1 MSDSNL
7 IQEVREGLL
16 SVTINRRRA
25 MNSLNGD
32 TLDELMRAFDRAGGD
47 KEVHAVL
54 LTGTGAAFASGAD
67 IQELTKL
74 GPMEAREM
82 CLMGQSLMNRI
93 ASLPKPVA
101 AAINGYALGG
111 GLELAMACTIRTA
124 VRTAKLGLPEVGLG
138 IIPGF
143 GGTQR
148 LPRLVGLG
156 RALELILT
164 GDPIDAGEAYRIG
177 LVNRVFDRDEL
188 LEGTEKILRTMM
200 SRGPVAVR
208 YALEAA
214 TKGVNLPLADGLDL
228 EATLFGVLASSED
241 KHEGLS
247 AFLERRKPGFK
258 GR

>member
-7 IQEVREGLL
+7 IQKIQDGLL
-16 SVTINRRRA
+16 IITINRRRA
-25 MNSLNGD
+25 LNSLNGD
-32 TLDELMRAFDRAGGD
+32 TLSELMGEFDRARQD
-47 KEVHAVL
+47 KEIHAVL
-54 LTGTGAAFASGAD
+54 LTGTGEAFASGAD
-67 IQELTKL
+67 IEELTTLK
-74 GPMEAREM
+74 PMERRERS
-82 CLMGQSLMNRI
+82 LMGQSLMNRI

-124 VRTAKLGLPEVGLG
+124 VRTAKLGLPEVSLG

-156 RALELILT
+156 RALEVILT
-164 GDPIDAGEAYRIG
+164 GDKIDAEEAYRIG

-200 SRGPVAVR
+200 SRGPLAVR
-208 YALEAA
+208 CSLEAA
-214 TKGVNLPLADGLDL
+214 TKGVDLPLDDGLAL
-228 EATLFGVLASSED
+228 EAKLFGVVASSQD
-241 KHEGLS
+241 MHEGLK

>member
-7 IQEVREGLL
+7 IQDIQDGLL
-16 SVTINRRRA
+16 SLTINRPRA
-25 MNSLNGD
+25 LNALNRE
-32 TLDELMRAFDRAGGD
+32 TLHELTGAFDRAGGD
-47 KEVHAVL
+47 KETRAVL

-67 IQELTKL
+67 IEELTTL
-74 GPMEAREM
+74 GPMEGRQM
-82 CLMGQSLMNRI
+82 SLMGQSLMNRI
-93 ASLPKPVA
+93 ASLQKPVA

-138 IIPGF
+138 IIPGY

-156 RALELILT
+156 RALEVILT
-164 GDPIDAGEAYRIG
+164 GDPIGAEEAYRIG
-177 LVNRVFDRDEL
+177 LVNRVFDKDEL

-200 SRGPVAVR
+200 SRGPVAVG

-241 KHEGLS
+241 MHEGLK
-247 AFLERRKPGFK
+247 AFLERRQPKFR

>member
-7 IQEVREGLL
+7 IQEIQDGLL
-16 SVTINRRRA
+16 TVTINRRRA
-25 MNSLNGD
+25 LNSLNGD
-32 TLDELMRAFDRAGGD
+32 TLNELMRAFDRAGGD
-47 KEVHAVL
+47 KEIGAVL
-54 LTGTGAAFASGAD
+54 LTGTGTAFASGAD
-67 IQELTKL
+67 IEELTKL
-74 GPMEAREM
+74 GPMEGREM
-82 CLMGQSLMNRI
+82 SLMGQSLMNRI

-124 VRTAKLGLPEVGLG
+124 VRTAKLGLPEVSLG

-156 RALELILT
+156 RALEVILT
-164 GDPIDAGEAYRIG
+164 GEKIDAEEAYRIG

-188 LEGTEKILRTMM
+188 LKGTEKILRTMM
-200 SRGPVAVR
+200 SGGPVAVR

-241 KHEGLS
+241 MHEGLN
-247 AFLERRKPGFK
+247 AFLERRKPEFK

>member
-1 MSDSNL
+1 MRDSNL

-16 SVTINRRRA
+16 IVTIHRPRA
-25 MNSLNGD
+25 LNSLNRE
-32 TLDELMRAFDRAGGD
+32 TLHELMAAFDHARG
-47 KEVHAVL
+47 EEEIHAVL
-54 LTGTGAAFASGAD
+54 VTGTGAAFASGAD
-67 IQELTKL
+67 IEELTTL
-74 GPMEAREM
+74 RPMEGREM
-82 CLMGQSLMNRI
+82 SLMGQSLMNRI

-138 IIPGF
+138 IIPGY

-156 RALELILT
+156 RALEVILT
-164 GDPIDAGEAYRIG
+164 GDPIDAEEAYRIG
-177 LVNRVFDRDEL
+177 LVNRVFDKEEL
-188 LEGTEKILRTMM
+188 LEGTEKMLRTIM

-214 TKGVNLPLADGLDL
+214 TKGVNLPLAHGLDL

-241 KHEGLS
+241 MQEGLK
-247 AFLERRKPGFK
+247 AFLERRQPKFR

>member
-7 IQEVREGLL
+7 VQEIRDGVLTL
-16 SVTINRRRA
+16 SINRPRA
-25 MNSLNGD
+25 LNSLNGD
-32 TLDELMRAFDRAGGD
+32 TLHALMRAFDRAGGD
-47 KEVHAVL
+47 KDIDAVL
-54 LTGTGAAFASGAD
+54 LTGTGSAFASGAD
-67 IQELTKL
+67 IEELTKL
-74 GPMEAREM
+74 GPMEGREKS
-82 CLMGQSLMNRI
+82 LMGQSLMTRI

-111 GLELAMACTIRTA
+111 GLELAMACTFRTA

-164 GDPIDAGEAYRIG
+164 GDQIDAEEAYRIG
-177 LVNRVFDRDEL
+177 LVNRVFERNEL
-188 LEGTEKILRTMM
+188 LEGTEKILRTIM

-208 YALEAA
+208 YAMEAA

-241 KHEGLS
+241 KQEGLS
-247 AFLERRKPGFK
+247 AFLERRKPEFK

>member
-1 MSDSNL
+1 MSDGNL
-7 IQEVREGLL
+7 IQEIREGLL
-16 SVTINRRRA
+16 TVTIHRRRV
-25 MNSLNGD
+25 MNSLNRD
-32 TLDELMRAFDRAGGD
+32 TIQELIVAFDRAGED

-54 LTGTGAAFASGAD
+54 LTGTGDAFASGAD

-74 GPMEAREM
+74 GPLEGRERS
-82 CLMGQSLMNRI
+82 LMGQSLMNRI

-164 GDPIDAGEAYRIG
+164 GDRIDAEEAYRIG
-177 LVNRVFDRDEL
+177 LVNRIFNRDEL

-214 TKGVNLPLADGLDL
+214 TKGVDLALADGLDL
-228 EATLFGVLASSED
+228 EATLFGVLASTED

-247 AFLERRKPGFK
+247 AFLERRKPKFK

>member
-7 IQEVREGLL
+7 IQEIQDGLL
-16 SVTINRRRA
+16 TVTINRRRA
-25 MNSLNGD
+25 LNSLNGD

-47 KEVHAVL
+47 KEIDAVL
-54 LTGTGAAFASGAD
+54 LTGTGTAFASGAD
-67 IQELTKL
+67 IEELTKL
-74 GPMEAREM
+74 GPMEGREM
-82 CLMGQSLMNRI
+82 SLMGQSLMNRI

-124 VRTAKLGLPEVGLG
+124 VRTAKLGLPEVSLG

-156 RALELILT
+156 RALEVILT
-164 GDPIDAGEAYRIG
+164 GEKIDAEEAYRIG

-241 KHEGLS
+241 MHEGLN
-247 AFLERRKPGFK
+247 AFLERRKPEFK